1 MTEQWHSRAARP
13 EAVPLAQFGI
23 EAEVQRLKAEP
34 VWQSG
39 SRNAITL
46 TKEPGLRVVLT
57 VLRKGTRLHE
67 HQAGGPLTLQ
77 VVSGRLGFHAAG
89 RSLTLSPG
97 EVVVLEG
104 DVAHEVEAI
113 EEAAFLL
120 TLAPA
125 A

>member
-1 MTEQWHSRAARP
+1 MNEPWQARTARP
-13 EAVPLAQFGI
+13 EATPLHQFDL
-23 EAEVQRLKAEP
+23 EAEVQRLTQEP
-34 VWQSG
+34 VWRSG

-77 VVSGRLGFHAAG
+77 VISGRLDVRAAG

-97 EVVVLEG
+97 HVVVLEAAV
-104 DVAHEVEAI
+104 DHEVEAVD
-113 EEAAFLL
+113 EAAFLL
-120 TLAPA
+120 TLAPTG
-125 A
+125 